1 MSVSIIE
8 ALLLGLLQGLTE
20 FIPVSSSGHLLLGQE
35 IFGISGGGL
44 RFDVALHIGTLVAIL
59 LYFWR
64 DLQQIVIDTLRGG
77 SYRRLGRFLALA
89 TIPAAV
95 LGVLLQTAAETT
107 FRSGYL
113 VAFNLA
119 FVGVLMLVAERLSI
133 RDHQQSDVSQ
143 TTLKQALG
151 VGCAQALALVPGVS
165 RSGST
170 ITAGLFLGLDRVAA
184 TRFSFLLAV
193 PILLGAIVKVVFL
206 DGEPLLAG
214 SGVDVLLVG
223 VGTSFVSG
231 ILAIRFLLHFL
242 SRHSLATFAYYR
254 IGLAA
259 VTVLFL
265 LIR

>member
-1 MSVSIIE
+1 MSIIE

-20 FIPVSSSGHLLLGQE
+20 FIPVSSSGHLLLSQE

-64 DLQQIVIDTLRGG
+64 DLQQIIVDALRGG
-77 SYRRLGRFLALA
+77 SYRRLGWFLALA

-95 LGVLLQTAAETT
+95 LGMLLQSTAETM

-119 FVGVLMLVAERLSI
+119 FVGVLMLVAERMAA
-133 RDHQQSDVSQ
+133 RHKQSDMSQ

-151 VGCAQALALVPGVS
+151 VGFAQALALVPGVS

-170 ITAGLFLGLDRVAA
+170 ITAGLFFGLDRVAA

-193 PILLGAIVKVVFL
+193 PILLGAIIKVVFL

-223 VGTSFVSG
+223 VGASFVSG